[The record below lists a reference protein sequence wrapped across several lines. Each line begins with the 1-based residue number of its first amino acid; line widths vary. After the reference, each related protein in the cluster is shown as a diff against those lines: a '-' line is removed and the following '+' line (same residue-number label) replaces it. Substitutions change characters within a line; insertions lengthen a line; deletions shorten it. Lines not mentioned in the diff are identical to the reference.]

1 LELQKMARKDG
12 GGEDYQ
18 DKLKREQQQARKQ
31 QEKEYR
37 RAMRREHGP
46 STPEIVSAASVVGH
60 LPSTEE
66 AMRQIERRAAEP
78 RQVAAMPCRLFVG
91 GLGTAPTVEQLR
103 EAFGAFGAIQD
114 AVVMVDRVTGQSR
127 GFGFVTMQNRKDA
140 GAAIAALDGSELN
153 GRRIGVN
160 VATDHAR

>member
-1 LELQKMARKDG
+1 MARKSG
-12 GGEDYQ
+12 GGDYFH
-18 DKLKREQQQARKQ
+18 DKQKREQQQARKQ

-60 LPSTEE
+60 LPSSEE

-78 RQVAAMPCRLFVG
+78 RQVVTMSCRLFVG
-91 GLGTAPTVEQLR
+91 GLGTATTEAQLR
-103 EAFGAFGAIQD
+103 EAFGAFGEIAD
-114 AVVMVDRVTGQSR
+114 AVIMIDRSTGQSR
-127 GFGFVTMQNRKDA
+127 GFGFVTMKDRKDA
-140 GAAIAALDGSELN
+140 GQAIAALDGSELN

-160 VATDHAR
+160 VATDHARR